1 MADYFLAE
9 HFAAKLGL
17 SQKELSDFEA
27 RGMIRRVAKNGRTY
41 YSSQDFYRLKGVLH
55 FIRNKRLS
63 IEAARARVEGVA
75 DRSLQP
81 LSRTNWRSDV
91 QSRRT
96 VEQSR

>member
-27 RGMIRRVAKNGRTY
+27 RGVIRRVAKNARTY
-41 YSSQDFYRLKGVLH
+41 YSSQDFYRLKAVLH

-63 IEAARARVEGVA
+63 VEAARAWVEGVA
-75 DRSLQP
+75 RPVSATP
-81 LSRTNWRSDV
+81 
-91 QSRRT
+91 
-96 VEQSR
+96 

>member
-27 RGMIRRVAKNGRTY
+27 RGVIRRVAKNGRTY
-41 YSSQDFYRLKGVLH
+41 YSSQDFCRLKSVLH

-63 IEAARARVEGVA
+63 IEAARAWVEGVA